1 MQTTE
6 TVNPGEVL
14 AARCTYNTTGHHT
27 PTKIGATG
35 GDEMCNLY
43 LMFYTLSAK
52 DDFIVCAD
60 EQNPALTSQLPY
72 GSDVPLPPNPALEH
86 KAEGHEAGL
95 VNYNNGLPD
104 QDTVPSPVKK
114 GESSVRKRPGVDTG
128 SVKKKPGVEPNYGAP
143 QSAAASPPFLPPTS
157 LPSHGRPAHKVGIEQ
172 LVPEN
177 MNSSVILAAA
187 ISVPLT
193 VLVALCLACRRCKKR
208 GKGTMVGSTNKSKFK
223 DWNVGDILG
232 RNKDGFQPVNTDE
245 RDGMLDDESDS
256 ERHCVSINQRI
267 QSNFDLKNHIPFIHP
282 FHSLHNLQPDNKLS
296 ECLNECVFVI
306 SFVLTFL

>member
-6 TVNPGEVL
+6 TVNPGEIL

-60 EQNPALTSQLPY
+60 EQNPALTSQLPD

-128 SVKKKPGVEPNYGAP
+128 SVKKKPGVEPNYGDYGYDTNP
-143 QSAAASPPFLPPTS
+143 STS
-157 LPSHGRPAHKVGIEQ
+157 MDYATNNPDTGD
-172 LVPEN
+172 
-177 MNSSVILAAA
+177 
-187 ISVPLT
+187 
-193 VLVALCLACRRCKKR
+193 
-208 GKGTMVGSTNKSKFK
+208 GTN
-223 DWNVGDILG
+223 D
-232 RNKDGFQPVNTDE
+232 NTD
-245 RDGMLDDESDS
+245 
-256 ERHCVSINQRI
+256 
-267 QSNFDLKNHIPFIHP
+267 
-282 FHSLHNLQPDNKLS
+282 
-296 ECLNECVFVI
+296 
-306 SFVLTFL
+306 SFAGSVVP